1 MMHIQPWM
9 VMTWAVVSAALVAVM
24 VYRATLTQ
32 HETDQL
38 FLSDEESLCHQ
49 HVEHSK
55 ILARVDRIRPL
66 YQGLTGATVLMSAL
80 IAGIYVVEMWP
91 QVMANL
97 H

>member
-1 MMHIQPWM
+1 MQIQPWM
-9 VMTWAVVSAALVAVM
+9 VLTWAIVSAALVAVM

-38 FLSDEESLCHQ
+38 FLNDEEAVSHSYL
-49 HVEHSK
+49 EHERL
-55 ILARVDRIRPL
+55 LARVNRLKPV
-66 YQGLTGATVLMSAL
+66 YQSLTGATILMSVL

-91 QVMANL
+91 VVRASM

>member
-1 MMHIQPWM
+1 MQIQPWM
-9 VMTWAVVSAALVAVM
+9 ILTWAIVSAALVAVM

-38 FLSDEESLCHQ
+38 FLGDEDSLSAS
-49 HVEHSK
+49 HVEHER
-55 ILARVDRIRPL
+55 ILARVNRIRPL
-66 YQGLTGATVLMSAL
+66 YQSLTGATILMSAL

-91 QVMANL
+91 QVSASL